1 VIKIQGGETHM
12 ANIKSAQKRIKVAK
26 AKTLRNTMIKSALK
40 TKIKK
45 FEVAVANKNVE
56 EAKAN
61 YSVVVKALDMAASK
75 GIIHKNKAARKKS
88 RLATKLTS
96 LSA

>member
-26 AKTLRNTMIKSALK
+26 AKTLKNTMIKSALK